1 MKAQLNWKWAR
12 WSPIFHLL
20 TKDIDKRKVKTCTTR
35 CNVDQR
41 QVYTIYPWIF
51 LLMRTLYVI
60 TSKNVTSNELIVTV
74 DTRFSFT
81 QQLNIFITLKQ
92 EIDCTAGLSKT
103 FLHNHFLIE
112 SLQSKKWLCTL
123 INNSRN
129 LKQEKTWFLLM
140 AWTPLKKQNK
150 KKQKQKNWNK
160 IK

>member
-1 MKAQLNWKWAR
+1 
-12 WSPIFHLL
+12 
-20 TKDIDKRKVKTCTTR
+20 
-35 CNVDQR
+35 
-41 QVYTIYPWIF
+41 
-51 LLMRTLYVI
+51 MRTLYVI
-60 TSKNVTSNELIVTV
+60 TFKNVTSNELIVTV

-92 EIDCTAGLSKT
+92 EIDCTASLSKT

-140 AWTPLKKQNK
+140 TWAPLKKQKKNK
-150 KKQKQKNWNK
+150 TKKIEKK
-160 IK
+160 